1 MNILILGAGAYGLA
15 LANILIDKNKVTVYS
30 IIEKEI
36 NDLNKT
42 YKNEKLF
49 PNVELSKKI
58 NFTNDIDTAIKN
70 IDLIIIAIPTNY
82 IEDTIKLLKNKISN
96 DINICIASK
105 GINDDTNKFAYDIVE
120 NILKTKN
127 ISVLSGPSF
136 AIDTIKKETI
146 LLTLSGNNLNEI
158 KNIFPENYIKIETT
172 NDIVGVELSG
182 TLKNIFAI
190 ACGILEGIDASEST
204 KASFLTKVI
213 KETSNIIVAFGGNKE
228 TIFLSSGIGDLILTC
243 SSKKSRNFTLG
254 YLIGQNTDKN
264 EIDEYLNTTTVE
276 GLDALLSIKKLLEEK
291 NINNELI
298 NLIYDIVNNHAKP
311 NSLLKYIIK

>member
-30 IIEKEI
+30 VIEKEI
-36 NDLNKT
+36 NSLKQT

-49 PNVELSKKI
+49 PNIELSKKI
-58 NFTNDIDTAIKN
+58 NFTNDIDTAVKN
-70 IDLIIIAIPTNY
+70 INLIIIAIPTNY

-96 DINICIASK
+96 NINICIASK

-127 ISVLSGPSF
+127 ISILSGPSF

-146 LLTLSGNNLNEI
+146 ILTLAGNNLNEV
-158 KNIFPENYIKIETT
+158 KDIFPSDYIKIETT
-172 NDIVGVELSG
+172 NDIIGVELSG

-190 ACGILEGIDASEST
+190 ACGILEGINASEST
-204 KASFLTKVI
+204 KASFLTNVI
-213 KETSNIIVAFGGNKE
+213 NETKNLIVEFGGNQD
-228 TIFLSSGIGDLILTC
+228 TIFCSSGIGDIILTC

-264 EIDEYLNTTTVE
+264 KIDEYLNKTTVE
-276 GLDALLSIKKLLEEK
+276 GLDALLSIKKLLVEQ

-298 NLIYDIVNNHAKP
+298 NLIHDIVNNHTEP
-311 NSLLKYIIK
+311 SSLLKYIVK

>member
-15 LANILIDKNKVTVYS
+15 LANILSDKNNVTVYS

-36 NDLNKT
+36 SDLKLT

-49 PNVELSKKI
+49 PNIELSKKI
-58 NFTNDIDTAIKN
+58 KFSNNIDGVIHNT
-70 IDLIIIAIPTNY
+70 DLIIIAIPTNY

-96 DINICIASK
+96 NINICIASK
-105 GINDDTNKFAYDIVE
+105 GINDDTNKFAYDIV
-120 NILKTKN
+120 NDILKIKN

-146 LLTLSGNNLNEI
+146 LLTLAGNNLNEI
-158 KNIFPENYIKIETT
+158 KNIFTENYIKIETT

-190 ACGILEGIDASEST
+190 ACGILEGINASEST
-204 KASFLTKVI
+204 KASFLAKVI
-213 KETSNIIVAFGGNKE
+213 NETKNLIIAFGGHKE

-254 YLIGQNTDKN
+254 YLIGQNTNKN
-264 EIDEYLNTTTVE
+264 KIDEYLNTTTVE
-276 GLDALLSIKKLLEEK
+276 GLDALLSIKKLLVEK
-291 NINNELI
+291 SINNELI
-298 NLIYDIVNNHAKP
+298 NLIYDIVNNHTEP
-311 NSLLKYIIK
+311 SSLLKYIIK

>member
-30 IIEKEI
+30 VIEKEI
-36 NDLNKT
+36 NSLKQT

-49 PNVELSKKI
+49 PNIELSKKI
-58 NFTNDIDTAIKN
+58 NFTNDIDTAVKN
-70 IDLIIIAIPTNY
+70 INLIIIAIPTNY
-82 IEDTIKLLKNKISN
+82 IEDTIKLLKNKIN
-96 DINICIASK
+96 NNINICIASK

-127 ISVLSGPSF
+127 ISILSGPSF

-146 LLTLSGNNLNEI
+146 ILTLAGNNLNEV
-158 KNIFPENYIKIETT
+158 KDIFPSDYIKIETT
-172 NDIVGVELSG
+172 NDIIGVELSG

-190 ACGILEGIDASEST
+190 ACGILEGINASEST
-204 KASFLTKVI
+204 KASFLTNVI
-213 KETSNIIVAFGGNKE
+213 NETKNLIVEFGGNQD
-228 TIFLSSGIGDLILTC
+228 TIFCSSGIGDIILTC

-264 EIDEYLNTTTVE
+264 KIDEYLNKTTVE
-276 GLDALLSIKKLLEEK
+276 GLDALLSIKKLLVEQ

-298 NLIYDIVNNHAKP
+298 NLIHDIVNNHTEP
-311 NSLLKYIIK
+311 SSLLKYIVK

>member
-1 MNILILGAGAYGLA
+1 MNVLILGAGAYGLA
-15 LANILIDKNKVTVYS
+15 LANILIDKNRVTVYS
-30 IIEKEI
+30 IIEHEI
-36 NDLNKT
+36 DDLKKT

-49 PNVELSKKI
+49 PNIELSKKI
-58 NFTNDIDTAIKN
+58 NFTNDIDAAVKN
-70 IDLIIIAIPTNY
+70 INLIIIAIPTNY

-96 DINICIASK
+96 NINICIASK

-120 NILKTKN
+120 NILKQKN

-146 LLTLSGNNLNEI
+146 LLTLAGNNLNEI
-158 KNIFPENYIKIETT
+158 KNIFPSNYIKIETT

-204 KASFLTKVI
+204 RASFLTKVI
-213 KETSNIIVAFGGNKE
+213 KETSNLISEFGGNKE

-254 YLIGQNTDKN
+254 YLIGQNTVKK

-276 GLDALLSIKKLLEEK
+276 GLDALLSIKKILEEK
-291 NINNELI
+291 NINNGLI

>member
-30 IIEKEI
+30 VIEKEI
-36 NDLNKT
+36 NSLTQT

-49 PNVELSKKI
+49 PNIELSKKI
-58 NFTNDIDTAIKN
+58 NFTNDIDTAVKN
-70 IDLIIIAIPTNY
+70 INLIIIAIPTNY

-96 DINICIASK
+96 NINICIASK

-127 ISVLSGPSF
+127 ISILSGPSF

-146 LLTLSGNNLNEI
+146 ILTLAGNNLNEV
-158 KNIFPENYIKIETT
+158 KDIFPSDYIKIETT
-172 NDIVGVELSG
+172 NDIIGVELSG

-190 ACGILEGIDASEST
+190 ACGILEGINASEST
-204 KASFLTKVI
+204 KASFLTNVI
-213 KETSNIIVAFGGNKE
+213 NETKNLIVEFGGNQD
-228 TIFLSSGIGDLILTC
+228 TIFCSSGIGDIILTC

-264 EIDEYLNTTTVE
+264 KIDEYLNKTTVE
-276 GLDALLSIKKLLEEK
+276 GLDALLSIKKLLVEQ

-298 NLIYDIVNNHAKP
+298 NLIHDIVNNHTEP
-311 NSLLKYIIK
+311 SSLLKYIVK

>member
-146 LLTLSGNNLNEI
+146 LLTLAGNNLNAI
-158 KNIFPENYIKIETT
+158 KNIFPSDYIKIETT
-172 NDIVGVELSG
+172 NDIEGVELSG

-213 KETSNIIVAFGGNKE
+213 KETSDIIAAFGGNKE

-276 GLDALLSIKKLLEEK
+276 GLDALLSIKKILEEK

-298 NLIYDIVNNHAKP
+298 NLIYDIVNNHTKP

>member
-15 LANILIDKNKVTVYS
+15 LANVLADKNKVTVYS

-58 NFTNDIDTAIKN
+58 NFTNDIDTAVKN

-82 IEDTIKLLKNKISN
+82 IEDTIKLLKNKIN
-96 DINICIASK
+96 ENIHICIASK

-146 LLTLSGNNLNEI
+146 LLTLAGNNLNAI
-158 KNIFPENYIKIETT
+158 KNIFPSDYIKIETT
-172 NDIVGVELSG
+172 NDIEGVELSG

-190 ACGILEGIDASEST
+190 ACGILEGIDVSEST

-213 KETSNIIVAFGGNKE
+213 KETGNLIVAFGGKKE

>member
-30 IIEKEI
+30 VIEKEI
-36 NDLNKT
+36 NDLKQT

-49 PNVELSKKI
+49 PNIELSKKI
-58 NFTNDIDTAIKN
+58 NFTNDINNAIKN

-82 IEDTIKLLKNKISN
+82 IEDTIQLLKNKISN
-96 DINICIASK
+96 NAKICIASK

-120 NILKTKN
+120 YTLKTKN
-127 ISVLSGPSF
+127 ISILSGPSF

-146 LLTLSGNNLNEI
+146 ILTLAGNNLNEV
-158 KNIFPENYIKIETT
+158 KDIFPSDYIKIETT
-172 NDIVGVELSG
+172 NDIIGVELSG

-190 ACGILEGIDASEST
+190 ACGILEGINASEST
-204 KASFLTKVI
+204 KASFLTNVI
-213 KETSNIIVAFGGNKE
+213 SETKNLIVEFGGNQD
-228 TIFLSSGIGDLILTC
+228 TIFCSSGIGDIILTC

-264 EIDEYLNTTTVE
+264 KIDEYLNKTTVE
-276 GLDALLSIKKLLEEK
+276 GLDALLSIKKLLVEQ

-298 NLIYDIVNNHAKP
+298 NLIHDIVNNHTEP
-311 NSLLKYIIK
+311 NSLLKYIVK

>member
-1 MNILILGAGAYGLA
+1 MNVLILGAGAYGLA
-15 LANILIDKNKVTVYS
+15 LANILIDKNRVTVYS
-30 IIEKEI
+30 IIEHEI
-36 NDLNKT
+36 DDLKKT

-49 PNVELSKKI
+49 PNIELSKKI
-58 NFTNDIDTAIKN
+58 NFTNDIDAAVKN
-70 IDLIIIAIPTNY
+70 INLIIIAIPTNY

-96 DINICIASK
+96 NINICIASK

-120 NILKTKN
+120 NILKQKN

-146 LLTLSGNNLNEI
+146 LLTLAGNNLNEI
-158 KNIFPENYIKIETT
+158 KNIFPSNYIKIETT

-190 ACGILEGIDASEST
+190 ACGILERIDASEST

-213 KETSNIIVAFGGNKE
+213 KETSNLISEFGGNKE

-254 YLIGQNTDKN
+254 YLIGRNTNKK
-264 EIDEYLNTTTVE
+264 EIDEYLNATTVE
-276 GLDALLSIKKLLEEK
+276 GLDALLSIKKILEEK
-291 NINNELI
+291 NINNGLI